1 MKKRSTLT
9 ACVIATL
16 GTSIAIAPATVAMAA
31 PASTSSSSTAAFG
44 NGFRITSSTDY
55 ERGTDL
61 TITGTGAK
69 AHQDV
74 SLWVDGNLELSV
86 AADDEGD
93 WEFTVPGRFTTVDS
107 LTYQFRSGLQN
118 PITETFTAADGP
130 VLGGFKLTSATTY
143 ERGED
148 LVIAG
153 RGAIP
158 HQSVTMFENGNLAL
172 SVAAG
177 AEGEWAFTVPGRLT
191 TADSLTYEFRAG
203 YDKSFTQKFT
213 AEDGQIIPSFALT
226 SGTTYERGEDL
237 VITGKGASAHRDV
250 TLWAGK
256 NPAFSGQADA
266 DGNWQVTVPG
276 RVTGA
281 DELEFEFRSNLQE
294 PFTQKFTASDGIVT
308 PHITITSATEYER
321 GKAFTIAGTTT
332 QQVTAIQVRAGSDIP
347 FSPLVD
353 AAGNWSF
360 TIPAGAPILDE
371 DSFDFRFVARDKSL
385 EQTFTAADGLITPK
399 ITITSATEYERGE
412 QFTVTGT
419 TTRRVNSILVRS
431 EGKVIG
437 GPVVDEAGE
446 WSFTTPEKFNG
457 VDEDSFDLTFVAGKD
472 ELTETF
478 TAAQAAA
485 NEVTVATKT
494 FVQGEKQRIEGTAA
508 PKARV
513 DVYSGSKYLMNVVAG
528 EDGTWSYTTG
538 GAITGD
544 SFTRTL
550 KSAGA
555 KDLTFTLTA
564 AEQIS
569 VTTKTFVQGQKQRI
583 EGTAAPKARVDV
595 YSGSKYLMHVT
606 AGEDGT
612 WSYTTGAAITGDTFT
627 RTLKSAGAKDLT
639 FTLNAAEQEQT
650 TPITVATTTFVQGQK
665 QLIEGTAEPKAR
677 VDIYSG
683 SKYLM
688 NVTADEA
695 GKWSYTTGAAI
706 TGDTFTRTL
715 KSAGAKDVTF
725 TLNAQ

>member
-31 PASTSSSSTAAFG
+31 PAPTSSSSTAAIG
-44 NGFRITSSTDY
+44 NGFRLTSSTDY
-55 ERGTDL
+55 ERGKDL
-61 TITGTGAK
+61 TITGTGAR
-69 AHQDV
+69 AHQNV

-86 AADDEGD
+86 AADEEGD
-93 WEFTVPGRFTTVDS
+93 WEFTVPGEFTTVDS
-107 LTYQFRSGLQN
+107 LTYEFRSGLQN
-118 PITETFTAADGP
+118 PFTETFTAADGP
-130 VLGGFKLTSATTY
+130 VLGGFKLTSGTTY

-148 LVIAG
+148 LVITG
-153 RGAIP
+153 RGAAP
-158 HQSVTMFENGNLAL
+158 HQNVSMWAGGNLAL

-177 AEGEWAFTVPGRLT
+177 AEGEWTFTVPGRLT
-191 TADSLTYEFRAG
+191 TADSLTYEFRTG
-203 YDKSFTQKFT
+203 YNKSFTQQFT

-256 NPAFSGQADA
+256 NPAFSGQADE

-294 PFTQKFTASDGIVT
+294 SFTQKFTASDGIVT

-321 GKAFTIAGTTT
+321 GQAFTIAGTTT

-353 AAGNWSF
+353 AEGNWSF

-371 DSFDFRFVARDKSL
+371 DSFDFRFVAGDKSL

-399 ITITSATEYERGE
+399 ITITSATEYEPGE

-437 GPVVDEAGE
+437 GPVVNEAGE
-446 WSFTTPEKFNG
+446 WSFTTPEEFTG

-478 TAAQAAA
+478 TAADG
-485 NEVTVATKT
+485 ESESPLRVTSPTDYVKGQKITVTGKNTPNQKVELRDTKGALLRTITTNTTGDWT
-494 FVQGEKQRIEGTAA
+494 FTTGGTYTADTVTWTLTSGTHEMTHTITA
-508 PKARV
+508 KAESPLRV
-513 DVYSGSKYLMNVVAG
+513 TSPTDYVKGQKITVTGTNTPNQKINLLDTKGALLRQIPTGN
-528 EDGTWSYTTG
+528 DGTWSFTTG
-538 GAITGD
+538 GTYTADTVTWTLTSGTHQTTHTITG
-544 SFTRTL
+544 
-550 KSAGA
+550 K
-555 KDLTFTLTA
+555 
-564 AEQIS
+564 
-569 VTTKTFVQGQKQRI
+569 
-583 EGTAAPKARVDV
+583 
-595 YSGSKYLMHVT
+595 
-606 AGEDGT
+606 
-612 WSYTTGAAITGDTFT
+612 
-627 RTLKSAGAKDLT
+627 
-639 FTLNAAEQEQT
+639 
-650 TPITVATTTFVQGQK
+650 
-665 QLIEGTAEPKAR
+665 
-677 VDIYSG
+677 
-683 SKYLM
+683 
-688 NVTADEA
+688 
-695 GKWSYTTGAAI
+695 
-706 TGDTFTRTL
+706 
-715 KSAGAKDVTF
+715 
-725 TLNAQ
+725 

>member
-31 PASTSSSSTAAFG
+31 PAAPAPTSSSSTAAIG
-44 NGFRITSSTDY
+44 DGFRLTSSTDY
-55 ERGTDL
+55 ERGKDL
-61 TITGTGAK
+61 TITGTGALPY
-69 AHQDV
+69 QNV
-74 SLWVDGNLELSV
+74 SMWAGGN
-86 AADDEGD
+86 
-93 WEFTVPGRFTTVDS
+93 
-107 LTYQFRSGLQN
+107 
-118 PITETFTAADGP
+118 
-130 VLGGFKLTSATTY
+130 
-143 ERGED
+143 
-148 LVIAG
+148 
-153 RGAIP
+153 
-158 HQSVTMFENGNLAL
+158 HAL

-191 TADSLTYEFRAG
+191 TADSLTYEFRTG
-203 YDKSFTQKFT
+203 YNTSFTQQFT

-237 VITGKGASAHRDV
+237 LITGRGASAHRDV

-256 NPAFSGQADA
+256 NPAFSGQADE

-308 PHITITSATEYER
+308 PHITITSANEYER

-353 AAGNWSF
+353 ADGNWSF

-437 GPVVDEAGE
+437 GPVVNEAGE
-446 WSFTTPEKFNG
+446 WSFTTPEKFTG

-478 TAAQAAA
+478 TAAAPAPTKELA
-485 NEVTVATKT
+485 VATKT
-494 FVQGEKQRIEGTAA
+494 FVKGQKQRIEGTAA

-528 EDGTWSYTTG
+528 EDGKWSYTTG
-538 GAITGD
+538 AAITGD
-544 SFTRTL
+544 TFTRTL

-555 KDLTFTLTA
+555 EDLTFTLTA
-564 AEQIS
+564 AAQIS
-569 VTTKTFVQGQKQRI
+569 VTTETFVKGQKQRI
-583 EGTAAPKARVDV
+583 EGTAAPKARVDI

-606 AGEDGT
+606 GGEDGT

-650 TPITVATTTFVQGQK
+650 APITVATKTFVQGQK
-665 QLIEGTAEPKAR
+665 QLIEGTAAPKAR

-695 GKWSYTTGAAI
+695 GTWSYTTGAAI